1 MFAQGYDSMNFAFR
15 REPGFSGAVDYSLL
29 DAPASQ
35 VTDTARGLLGWHLEA
50 NGVRVR
56 ITEVEA
62 YAGVGEDPAS
72 HSHRG
77 PTPRSSVMFG
87 PAGVL
92 YVYFVFGMHWCMNV
106 TAGHEGEA
114 AAVLLRAGAVVGGVD
129 LARERRGAVADR
141 ELARGPAR
149 LATALGIDGS
159 ANRTSLLDGTGPARL
174 IPAAAVSPELI
185 RSGPR
190 VGVAA
195 AHDVP
200 WRFWLHGEP
209 SVSPYRRHTPRRRTA
224 APPPSPTPPN
234 PLPSP
239 TRPRSS

>member
-1 MFAQGYDSMNFAFR
+1 MDFANGHTAEF
-15 REPGFSGAVDYSLL
+15 PGGVDYSLL
-29 DAPASQ
+29 DAPASRI
-35 VTDTARGLLGWHLEA
+35 TDTARGLLGWELEA

-72 HSHRG
+72 HTHNG

-114 AAVLLRAGAVVGGVD
+114 AAVLLRAGRVIGGAE
-129 LARERRGAVADR
+129 LARSRRGPVADR
-141 ELARGPAR
+141 ELGRGPAR
-149 LATALGIDGS
+149 LSVALGIDGT

-174 IPAAAVSPELI
+174 FPATVPVAPESI

-195 AHDVP
+195 AHDRP
-200 WRFWLHGEP
+200 WRFWVDGDP
-209 SVSPYRRHTPRRRTA
+209 SVSPYRRHTPRRRAGT
-224 APPPSPTPPN
+224 APPRTP
-234 PLPSP
+234 
-239 TRPRSS
+239 

>member
-1 MFAQGYDSMNFAFR
+1 MFADGYDSMDFAFGPQPR
-15 REPGFSGAVDYSLL
+15 FPGGVADPVDYSLL
-29 DAPASQ
+29 DAPASH
-35 VTDTARGLLGWHLEA
+35 VVATARGLLGWQLEA
-50 NGVRVR
+50 NGVRVA

-77 PTPRSSVMFG
+77 PTERSSVMFG

-114 AAVLLRAGAVVGGVD
+114 AAVLLRAGKVIGGVE
-129 LARERRGAVADR
+129 LARARRGPVADR

-149 LATALGIDGS
+149 LSVALGIDGS

-174 IPAAAVSPELI
+174 IPAAVVPPATI

-200 WRFWLHGEP
+200 WRFWLDGEP
-209 SVSPYRRHTPRRRTA
+209 SVSAYRRHTPRRR
-224 APPPSPTPPN
+224 SGTPR
-234 PLPSP
+234 LS
-239 TRPRSS
+239 

>member
-1 MFAQGYDSMNFAFR
+1 MDDA
-15 REPGFSGAVDYSLL
+15 PDYSLL
-29 DAPASQ
+29 DAPASH
-35 VTDTARGLLGWHLEA
+35 VTDIARGLLGWGLEA
-50 NGVRVR
+50 NGVRIR

-77 PTPRSSVMFG
+77 PTARSSVMFG

-92 YVYFVFGMHWCMNV
+92 YVYFVFGMHWCLNV
-106 TAGHEGEA
+106 TAGREGEA

-129 LARERRGAVADR
+129 LARERRGPVADR

-174 IPAAAVSPELI
+174 LPSADRVPAEAI

-195 AHDVP
+195 AHDRP
-200 WRFWLHGEP
+200 WRFWLDGDP
-209 SVSPYRRHTPRRRTA
+209 SVSPYRRHTPRRRSA
-224 APPPSPTPPN
+224 TPP
-234 PLPSP
+234 
-239 TRPRSS
+239 TA